1 MMIRG
6 YPENMRKSIEN
17 VNRTRTK
24 RLKEVKADLTEAER
38 KEVLDNF
45 HPDYNPKF
53 KRDISWGPNK
63 GDNVPNEVVDVI
75 EAYPAVHP
83 DDVDLSKIDYDVG
96 VLVIGAGGAG
106 TTAALW
112 ALYEGVPADQI
123 LMVTKLR
130 LGDCNTVMAQGGIQ
144 AADRPE
150 DSPLIHYIDVIG
162 GGHFDN
168 KPELAK
174 ALVNDGPKI
183 IKWHKDLGMMYDQ
196 NEDGSFIENPG
207 GGTSRNRMHCSKD
220 YTGMEIFRTL
230 KDEII
235 NKDIPVLEFAPA
247 VELLTDETG
256 RISGAILY
264 NIETKQYYVVRAKT
278 TILTTGGFGRLHVA
292 GFPTTNHYGATADGV
307 VMAYRAGA
315 KLRNLESTQFHPTG
329 AAFPE
334 QIVGL
339 LITEKVRSLGGQV
352 LGHDGEQI
360 CYPLEPRDVEASSLI
375 KCCKSTDNF
384 IETPTGMRGVWLDS
398 PLIDEIKGKGTV
410 EKNLSAMYRMMKRFD
425 IDISEDPILV
435 YPTLHY
441 QNGGILHDADCY
453 TSLKGLLAA
462 GEISGGVHGKN
473 RLMGNSLLEINVF
486 GRRAGITAAKEFKK
500 KDNAPGKLS
509 LDHVRKTIKTLDSL
523 NLKEKRYSPIILP
536 EYRSEEVKDRLV
548 HLYEETC

>member
-1 MMIRG
+1 MIRG
-6 YPENMRKSIEN
+6 YPENMRKSIDN
-17 VNRTRTK
+17 VNKTRTK
-24 RLKEVKADLTEAER
+24 RLTEIKTDLTEAER

-63 GDNVPNEVVDVI
+63 GDNVPNEVVDII

-83 DDVDLSKIDYDVG
+83 DDIDLTKIDYDVG
-96 VLVIGAGGAG
+96 VLIIGAGGAG

-123 LMVTKLR
+123 LIVTKLR

-150 DSPLIHYIDVIG
+150 DNPLIHYMDVIG

-168 KPELAK
+168 KPELVK
-174 ALVNDGPKI
+174 ALVRDGPKI
-183 IKWHKDLGMMYDQ
+183 IKWHKELGMMYDQ
-196 NEDGSFIENPG
+196 NEDGSFIENAG

-230 KDEII
+230 KDEIL
-235 NKDIPVLEFAPA
+235 NKDIPVLEFVPA

-256 RISGAILY
+256 KITGAILY
-264 NIETKQYYVVRAKT
+264 NIETKQYFVVRAKT

-315 KLRNLESTQFHPTG
+315 ILRNLESTQFHPTG

-352 LGHDGEQI
+352 LGRDGEQI

-375 KCCKSTDNF
+375 KCCAITDNY
-384 IETPTGMRGVWLDS
+384 IETPTGMRGIWLDC
-398 PLIDEIKGKGTV
+398 PLIDELKGKGTV
-410 EKNLSAMYRMMKRFD
+410 EKNLSAMFRMMKRFD
-425 IDISEDPILV
+425 IDISQDPILV

-441 QNGGILHDADCY
+441 QNGGVEHDKHCY

-486 GRRAGITAAKEFKK
+486 GRIAGITAAKEYKK
-500 KDNAPGKLS
+500 KSNEVGTLS
-509 LDHVRKTIKTLDSL
+509 LDHVRKVIKTLDSL
-523 NLKEKRYSPIILP
+523 NLQEKRYSPMILP
-536 EYRSEEVKDRLV
+536 EYRSDAVRDRLV
-548 HLYEETC
+548 RLYEDNCA